1 VVRYGSAMKIG
12 RLEHLASRISRSFDL
27 SLHFSHLSRFPRHV
41 SLVDCTSLV
50 VHPSLSVLHIH
61 MLVTRYSLL
70 NGGII
75 TSKWYLWICVT
86 NINLCITVKWICLK
100 VNRTDFLAHLSP
112 IFALGRVLLPRPETE
127 VINNDYI
134 CESRYKKYTIR

>member
-1 VVRYGSAMKIG
+1 LGVQSKRSINARSNRSRSIVARYGSPMKIG
-12 RLEHLASRISRSFDL
+12 RLEHLASRSSRSVDS
-27 SLHFSHLSRFPRHV
+27 SLHFSRLSRFPRHA

-61 MLVTRYSLL
+61 TLVTRYSLL

-86 NINLCITVKWICLK
+86 NINLRK
-100 VNRTDFLAHLSP
+100 VNLLHGKSHRFSRSFIPDFRAWLRSTP
-112 IFALGRVLLPRPETE
+112 
-127 VINNDYI
+127 
-134 CESRYKKYTIR
+134 KIRNEK